1 LHGFLRFADAGE
13 SILEY
18 ILFKQTEHSFLME
31 EQVKHKTLML
41 YSHKESQFAHFFVAL
56 PKQSFWHEKH
66 SMPICLHIV
75 MGNAKFC
82 KEIECKPED
91 VRYNPLVHKIPK
103 KEESEQIQIQI
114 ELDEEFY
121 YRQKLEEKK
130 KEEEGPGV
138 IVIDLL

>member
-1 LHGFLRFADAGE
+1 
-13 SILEY
+13 
-18 ILFKQTEHSFLME
+18 
-31 EQVKHKTLML
+31 
-41 YSHKESQFAHFFVAL
+41 
-56 PKQSFWHEKH
+56 
-66 SMPICLHIV
+66 MPICLHIV

-82 KEIECKPED
+82 KEIKCKPED

-103 KEESEQIQIQI
+103 KQESEQIQIHI

-130 KEEEGPGV
+130 KEEEEKPDV